1 LNSERSDAK
10 KPMLIEGGYMNLEAR
25 EQRHDKMAFRL
36 IGVLVAVLLSGCNLN
51 PGPTPPPPSPVVG
64 PKALIYGAVSSPVY
78 NALSSKMTFTPNDG
92 SQKPEDYDL
101 MMVDGDSFNG
111 QQIKEDKLIQRAIHS
126 GGWVVGLDMA
136 EDDKQVGL
144 KEIIGAS
151 TPKDS
156 RFYMIRQSHRLD
168 KSLVY
173 TIVDPAVAPQTTD
186 QVAQQIVTLVKNHVL
201 SEPDDPSVPPPAR
214 LLNVTYR
221 LVRPLDFQLPANK
234 NPVFGG
240 KPLQQASWAVT
251 HSVRV
256 FLDAN
261 NNPQGNFQH
270 VLLSTWGTGNPGTP
284 ISNTKDACSDNDDQ
298 CELAWIQTRFDTT
311 AQFPDGSGLILT
323 DTSPA
328 NVNNSETVTTGTNF
342 NIGYNQMQGAFGS
355 FTYSNST
362 TKTITDWKA
371 LNKSTSNAA
380 TWVFGS
386 NHPYDGLVSSGY
398 EDSMWFYYWGGV
410 APQTP
415 NTLSLTSFQYSTQ
428 AHWTNAQVS
437 KDVLTISG
445 SDNAFYN
452 DTWTVRDNKD
462 DNPSGN
468 NFYCVWYNCGDVPAK
483 GAYGLA
489 QHWFQY
495 NNSQPWTL
503 NIDMSTVIPVRT
515 KSLTFSPNPV
525 VAGQP
530 TTATLTLV
538 AKTPLDA
545 QVLISSDKPGIAP
558 ENNTYTIPAGQD
570 SIGFTVN
577 TGAQG
582 CQPQSA
588 TITAYYA
595 EGQNSVLSV
604 NPPPNCP

>member
-1 LNSERSDAK
+1 MK
-10 KPMLIEGGYMNLEAR
+10 TGK
-25 EQRHDKMAFRL
+25 RHVELQF
-36 IGVLVAVLLSGCNLN
+36 AVLGTLALLVVLSACNLN
-51 PGPTPPPPSPVVG
+51 TTPTPPPPPG
-64 PKALIYGAVSSPVY
+64 PTPSGLKALIYGTASSPVLE
-78 NALSSKMTFTPNDG
+78 ALRPKVGMTTGDANQDPSKFDMVI
-92 SQKPEDYDL
+92 
-101 MMVDGDSFNG
+101 VDGDSFTG
-111 QQIKEDKLIQRAIHS
+111 AQIKEDKFIQRAIQS
-126 GGWVVGLDMA
+126 GEWVAGLDMA

-144 KEIIGAS
+144 KGIMGAS
-151 TPKDS
+151 TPSSS
-156 RFYMIRQSHRLD
+156 RFYMVRQSRRQD

-173 TIVDPAVAPQTTD
+173 TIVDAMVGPQTAD
-186 QVAQQIVTLVKNHVL
+186 QAAQQIVNLVKSRVL
-201 SEPDDPSVPPPAR
+201 SDPDDPSGPIPPR
-214 LLNVTYR
+214 LLNVTFR
-221 LVRPLDFQLPANK
+221 LVRPLDFQLPGNK
-234 NPVFGG
+234 DPVFGG
-240 KPLQQASWAVT
+240 KPLQQASWTVT

-256 FLDAN
+256 FLDAS

-270 VLLSTWGTGNPGTP
+270 VLLTTWGSGNPGAP
-284 ISNTKDACSDNDDQ
+284 VSNTKDSCNDYDDQ

-311 AQFPDGSGLILT
+311 AQFPNGSGLILT

-328 NVNNSETVTTGTNF
+328 NVNNSQTVTTGTSF
-342 NIGYNQMQGAFGS
+342 NVGYNQAQGAFGS

-362 TKTITDWKA
+362 TKTITAWQA
-371 LNKSTSNAA
+371 LNYSNSSTASGVFASN
-380 TWVFGS
+380 
-386 NHPYDGLVSSGY
+386 NPYNGLVSSDY
-398 EDSMWFYYWGGV
+398 ENSMWFYYFDGV

-415 NTLSLTSFQYSTQ
+415 NALSQTNFQYSTQ

-445 SDNAFYN
+445 NDNAYYN
-452 DTWTVRDNKD
+452 DTWTVRDNND

-468 NFYCVWYNCGDVPAK
+468 NFHCVWYNCGDDPAK

-503 NIDMSTVIPVRT
+503 DIDMSTVIPVRT

-530 TTATLTLV
+530 TTATLTLA

-545 QVLISSDKPGIAP
+545 QVLISSDKPGITP
-558 ENNTYTIPAGQD
+558 ENNTYTIPEGQD
-570 SIGFTVN
+570 SISFTVN

-588 TITAYYA
+588 TISAFYA
-595 EGQNSVLSV
+595 EGQNGVLSV